1 VPVRV
6 PVPGLASSGQA
17 RPGAK
22 GQGITP
28 GAASCYN
35 PRMAG
40 MDSKYLKD
48 LEQVLEAEAK
58 LKREGV
64 DLLADAEYRA
74 LRERFI
80 DGEMPI
86 EEFVGRVEGLAEIR
100 ADDDEADAT
109 DEDGDDEDPD
119 LEEDL
124 SDLDDIEDLQVLRDL
139 RDLDG
144 VDDSGPVSDDPD
156 R

>member
-1 VPVRV
+1 
-6 PVPGLASSGQA
+6 
-17 RPGAK
+17 
-22 GQGITP
+22 
-28 GAASCYN
+28 
-35 PRMAG
+35 MAG

-58 LKREGV
+58 LAREGV

-100 ADDDEADAT
+100 PDEDEDEAS
-109 DEDGDDEDPD
+109 DGVADDEDPD

-124 SDLDDIEDLQVLRDL
+124 SDLNDIEDLQVLKDL

>member
-1 VPVRV
+1 
-6 PVPGLASSGQA
+6 
-17 RPGAK
+17 
-22 GQGITP
+22 
-28 GAASCYN
+28 
-35 PRMAG
+35 

-100 ADDDEADAT
+100 PDDDDDAPAA
-109 DEDGDDEDPD
+109 DEDAGDEDVD

-144 VDDSGPVSDDPD
+144 VDDSGPVSDDPE

>member
-1 VPVRV
+1 
-6 PVPGLASSGQA
+6 
-17 RPGAK
+17 
-22 GQGITP
+22 
-28 GAASCYN
+28 
-35 PRMAG
+35 MAG

-100 ADDDEADAT
+100 PDDDAEAS
-109 DEDGDDEDPD
+109 DEDAGDGEAE

>member
-1 VPVRV
+1 
-6 PVPGLASSGQA
+6 
-17 RPGAK
+17 
-22 GQGITP
+22 
-28 GAASCYN
+28 
-35 PRMAG
+35 MAG

-100 ADDDEADAT
+100 SDDDESAES
-109 DEDGDDEDPD
+109 DEGADDEDPELD
-119 LEEDL
+119 EDL
-124 SDLDDIEDLQVLRDL
+124 SDLDDIEDLQVLKDL

-144 VDDSGPVSDDPD
+144 VDDSDPVSDDTD

>member
-1 VPVRV
+1 
-6 PVPGLASSGQA
+6 
-17 RPGAK
+17 
-22 GQGITP
+22 
-28 GAASCYN
+28 
-35 PRMAG
+35 MAGG

-48 LEQVLEAEAK
+48 LQQVLEAEAK
-58 LKREGV
+58 LAREGV
-64 DLLADAEYRA
+64 DLLADPEYRA

-100 ADDDEADAT
+100 PDDDEVEAADEA
-109 DEDGDDEDPD
+109 GDDTDPQGDDD
-119 LEEDL
+119 LAELEDL
-124 SDLDDIEDLQVLRDL
+124 EDLQVLKDL

>member
-1 VPVRV
+1 
-6 PVPGLASSGQA
+6 
-17 RPGAK
+17 
-22 GQGITP
+22 
-28 GAASCYN
+28 
-35 PRMAG
+35 

-74 LRERFI
+74 LRERFV

-100 ADDDEADAT
+100 PDDDGAQAS
-109 DEDGDDEDPD
+109 DEDASDDDPD

-124 SDLDDIEDLQVLRDL
+124 SDLDDIDDLQVLRDL

-144 VDDSGPVSDDPD
+144 VDDSGPVSDDSE

>member
-1 VPVRV
+1 
-6 PVPGLASSGQA
+6 
-17 RPGAK
+17 
-22 GQGITP
+22 
-28 GAASCYN
+28 
-35 PRMAG
+35 MAG

-80 DGEMPI
+80 DGEMPV

-100 ADDDEADAT
+100 PDDDDAQAS
-109 DEDGDDEDPD
+109 DEDAGDDGSE

-124 SDLDDIEDLQVLRDL
+124 SDLDDIDDLQVL

-144 VDDSGPVSDDPD
+144 VDDSGSVNDDPE

>member
-1 VPVRV
+1 
-6 PVPGLASSGQA
+6 
-17 RPGAK
+17 
-22 GQGITP
+22 
-28 GAASCYN
+28 
-35 PRMAG
+35 MAG

-58 LKREGV
+58 LAREGV

-100 ADDDEADAT
+100 PEDEDEAS
-109 DEDGDDEDPD
+109 DGVADDEDPD

-124 SDLDDIEDLQVLRDL
+124 SDLNDIEDLQVLKDL

>member
-1 VPVRV
+1 
-6 PVPGLASSGQA
+6 
-17 RPGAK
+17 
-22 GQGITP
+22 
-28 GAASCYN
+28 
-35 PRMAG
+35 MAG

-58 LKREGV
+58 LAREGV
-64 DLLADAEYRA
+64 DEDEAS
-74 LRERFI
+74 
-80 DGEMPI
+80 DG
-86 EEFVGRVEGLAEIR
+86 V
-100 ADDDEADAT
+100 ADDQ
-109 DEDGDDEDPD
+109 DPD

-124 SDLDDIEDLQVLRDL
+124 SDLNDIEDLQVLKDL

>member
-1 VPVRV
+1 
-6 PVPGLASSGQA
+6 
-17 RPGAK
+17 
-22 GQGITP
+22 
-28 GAASCYN
+28 
-35 PRMAG
+35 MAG

-80 DGEMPI
+80 DGEMPV

-100 ADDDEADAT
+100 PDEDEAGDAQ
-109 DEDGDDEDPD
+109 ERDDEDPELD
-119 LEEDL
+119 EEL
-124 SDLDDIEDLQVLRDL
+124 SDIDDIDDLQVLKDL

-144 VDDSGPVSDDPD
+144 MDDSGPVSDDSD
-156 R
+156 H

>member
-1 VPVRV
+1 
-6 PVPGLASSGQA
+6 
-17 RPGAK
+17 
-22 GQGITP
+22 
-28 GAASCYN
+28 
-35 PRMAG
+35 MAG

-109 DEDGDDEDPD
+109 DEDGDDEESD

-144 VDDSGPVSDDPD
+144 VDDSGPVSDDSD

>member
-1 VPVRV
+1 
-6 PVPGLASSGQA
+6 
-17 RPGAK
+17 
-22 GQGITP
+22 
-28 GAASCYN
+28 
-35 PRMAG
+35 MAG

-100 ADDDEADAT
+100 SDDDGGDAAG
-109 DEDGDDEDPD
+109 EDGDGQDPA

-144 VDDSGPVSDDPD
+144 VDDSGPVSDDSE

>member
-1 VPVRV
+1 
-6 PVPGLASSGQA
+6 
-17 RPGAK
+17 
-22 GQGITP
+22 
-28 GAASCYN
+28 
-35 PRMAG
+35 

-100 ADDDEADAT
+100 PDDDAEASDEDTGDDEA
-109 DEDGDDEDPD
+109 E

>member
-1 VPVRV
+1 
-6 PVPGLASSGQA
+6 
-17 RPGAK
+17 
-22 GQGITP
+22 
-28 GAASCYN
+28 
-35 PRMAG
+35 MAG

-64 DLLADAEYRA
+64 DLLADSEYRA

-100 ADDDEADAT
+100 PDDDDQSAAS
-109 DEDGDDEDPD
+109 DEGDDEEAEAD
-119 LEEDL
+119 EDL
-124 SDLDDIEDLQVLRDL
+124 SDLDDIEDLQVLKDL

-144 VDDSGPVSDDPD
+144 VDDSDPVSDDSD

>member
-1 VPVRV
+1 
-6 PVPGLASSGQA
+6 
-17 RPGAK
+17 
-22 GQGITP
+22 
-28 GAASCYN
+28 
-35 PRMAG
+35 

-100 ADDDEADAT
+100 PDDDDDAPDS
-109 DEDGDDEDPD
+109 DEDAGDEDSD

>member
-1 VPVRV
+1 
-6 PVPGLASSGQA
+6 
-17 RPGAK
+17 
-22 GQGITP
+22 
-28 GAASCYN
+28 
-35 PRMAG
+35 

-48 LEQVLEAEAK
+48 LQQVLEAEAA
-58 LKREGV
+58 LARDGV
-64 DLLADAEYRA
+64 DLLADPEYCA

-100 ADDDEADAT
+100 PEDDEGDEADEPSSEGEDADGG
-109 DEDGDDEDPD
+109 DELEDLD
-119 LEEDL
+119 DL
-124 SDLDDIEDLQVLRDL
+124 SDLQVLKDL

-144 VDDSGPVSDDPD
+144 VDDAGPVTDDPD